1 MIFVHKR
8 FILIVINFCK
18 SRNLSS
24 VINLNSLMVKK
35 IAGLCFIVFL
45 IVSENVC
52 GQASDYSTSE
62 NDSLKVGLVLSGGGA
77 LGIAHIGVIEAIEE
91 AGLRID
97 YITGTSMGSLVG
109 GLYSIGYTSEQLV
122 EIVESN
128 NFMDLFT
135 EDKNRRYVSNYER
148 PTQGRTIAT
157 FPVTKNKI
165 DLPLGILSGQNVYTF
180 LSRLTWNVHGTESFD
195 NFPIPFRA
203 VATDLELGGAVT
215 FDSGYLPDALRA
227 SISIPSVFEPHTIDD
242 KVYIDGGLIRNI
254 PVEDAIEMGANYTIA
269 VDVSSDLKV
278 RDSLNTLGEILNQ
291 TVQFRVEDYAERQ
304 KELAD
309 LNVEVDELDPFDAAD
324 FNKPVE
330 ILEMGRLAG
339 KRYLEQFKELAARQS
354 VPPQPRTGVGDFG
367 SLPISNVE
375 INGNNIYTDDFIIQ
389 QLDFSPEMRLNPE
402 IIEDRITRLYSSQYI
417 DHVTYR
423 IKPNDGE
430 YYYTL
435 QINIV
440 ENTQDKFNVGL
451 RYGTITQASILLEGD
466 FQNLLH
472 DGSINRFEARL
483 GDRIQ
488 FRADHVYYGAL
499 GSQLA
504 LLTSVSYESENV
516 DWYIDEERTS
526 RFKNQVLRGEL
537 SIGNYYSIQN
547 LFELGI
553 RKDFMFRSDK
563 INPDS
568 IKAAEVDYHSFFARY
583 TFDRL
588 NRRSYA
594 TSGEKVVIE
603 GFLSDDLFF
612 SPADFFSASLY
623 YEGFYPLS
631 PSLSITNTVWGGYSF
646 GDNLPWDY
654 WFSPNR
660 FNRPHGD
667 IRFAG
672 VDRYQ
677 ISKKNVQVASLG
689 FQAEPIRHR
698 FIGFDVYAGRFL
710 DEWNLRLDQD
720 DIESGYSITVGA
732 LTILG
737 PIKAIFSNGSTNNYR
752 FELQIGHRF

>member
-1 MIFVHKR
+1 MIKKIIVL
-8 FILIVINFCK
+8 LIVVFVMITNNAAGQP
-18 SRNLSS
+18 SGLS
-24 VINLNSLMVKK
+24 
-35 IAGLCFIVFL
+35 
-45 IVSENVC
+45 VSE
-52 GQASDYSTSE
+52 DDT
-62 NDSLKVGLVLSGGGA
+62 LKVGLVLSGGGA
-77 LGIAHIGVIEAIEE
+77 LGIAHIGVLEAIEE

-148 PTQGRTIAT
+148 PTEGRTIAS
-157 FPVTKNKI
+157 FPIEKTKI

-203 VATDLELGGAVT
+203 IGTDLETGEAVT

-227 SISIPSVFEPHTIDD
+227 SISIPSVFEPHKIGD

-254 PVEDAIEMGANYTIA
+254 PVEDAIDMGANYTIA
-269 VDVSSDLKV
+269 VDVSSDLKKQ
-278 RDSLNTLGEILNQ
+278 DSLNTLGAILNQ
-291 TVQFRVEDYAERQ
+291 TVQFRVEDYAEKQ

-309 LNVEVDELDPFDAAD
+309 LNVEVDELDPFDATD
-324 FNKPVE
+324 FDRAVE
-330 ILEMGRLAG
+330 LLEMGRQAG
-339 KRYLEQFKELAARQS
+339 KRYLDKFKELAAMQTVS
-354 VPPQPRTGVGDFG
+354 PQPRDGIGEFG
-367 SLPISNVE
+367 SLPIGSIE
-375 INGNNIYTDDFIIQ
+375 INGNSIYTDEFVIQ
-389 QLDFSPEMRLNPE
+389 QLDFSPETRLNPD

-417 DHVTYR
+417 DLVTYR
-423 IKPNDGE
+423 IMPNDAE
-430 YYYTL
+430 YNYTL
-435 QINIV
+435 QINIE

-451 RYGTITQASILLEGD
+451 RYETITQASILLEAD

-472 DGSINRFEARL
+472 NGSINRFEARL
-483 GDRIQ
+483 GDRIH
-488 FRADHVYYGAL
+488 FAADHLYYGAL

-504 LLTSVSYESENV
+504 LLTTLSYESENI
-516 DWYIDEERTS
+516 DWYNNGERTS

-537 SIGNYYSIQN
+537 AFGNYYSIQN
-547 LFELGI
+547 LFEIGL
-553 RKDFMFRSDK
+553 RKDFMFRSDV

-568 IKAAEVDYHSFFARY
+568 IKAAEVDYHSVFARFTY
-583 TFDRL
+583 DRL
-588 NRRSYA
+588 NRRSYP
-594 TSGEKVVIE
+594 TKGEKVLIE
-603 GFLSDDLFF
+603 GTLSDEVFLSPVNFF
-612 SPADFFSASLY
+612 STSLY
-623 YEGFYPLS
+623 YEGFYPVS
-631 PSLSITNTVWGGYSF
+631 PSFSITNTVWAGYSL
-646 GDNLPWDY
+646 GDELPWEY

-660 FNRPHGD
+660 FRRHHGE

-677 ISKKNVQVASLG
+677 ISKRNIQTASLG

-710 DEWNLRLDQD
+710 DDWSLRLDMD
-720 DIESGYSITVGA
+720 DIETGYSITVGA

-737 PIKAIFSNGSTNNYR
+737 PVKAIFSNGSTNNYR

>member
-1 MIFVHKR
+1 MNKKVAAFSII
-8 FILIVINFCK
+8 ILLLLP
-18 SRNLSS
+18 SRL
-24 VINLNSLMVKK
+24 LGQNSGFS
-35 IAGLCFIVFL
+35 A
-45 IVSENVC
+45 SE
-52 GQASDYSTSE
+52 GDT
-62 NDSLKVGLVLSGGGA
+62 LKVGLVLSGGGA
-77 LGIAHIGVIEAIEE
+77 LGIAHIGILEAIEE

-122 EIVESN
+122 EIVESSI
-128 NFMDLFT
+128 FMDLFT
-135 EDKNRRYVSNYER
+135 EDKNRRFVSNYER
-148 PTQGRTIAT
+148 PTEGRTIAT
-157 FPVTKNKI
+157 FPIEKSKI

-180 LSRLTWNVHGTESFD
+180 ISRLSWNVHGTESFD

-203 VATDLELGGAVT
+203 VATDIETGDAVT

-227 SISIPSVFEPHTIDD
+227 SISIPSVFEPHRIND
-242 KVYIDGGLIRNI
+242 KVYIDGGLVRNI

-269 VDVSSDLKV
+269 VDVSSDLKPQ
-278 RDSLNTLGEILNQ
+278 DSLNTLGAILNQ
-291 TVQFRVEDYAERQ
+291 TVLFRVEDYAERQ

-324 FNKPVE
+324 FGKPVE
-330 ILEMGRLAG
+330 ILEMGRIAG
-339 KRYLEQFKELAARQS
+339 KRYLEKFKEIAAMQT
-354 VPPQPRTGVGDFG
+354 VPPQPRTGIGEYG
-367 SLPISNVE
+367 SLPISSVE
-375 INGNNIYTDDFIIQ
+375 INGNSIYTDEFIIQ
-389 QLDFSPEMRLNPE
+389 QLDFSPDIRLNPD

-417 DHVTYR
+417 DNVTYR
-423 IKPNDGE
+423 IKPNDSD

-435 QINIV
+435 QINID

-451 RYGTITQASILLEGD
+451 RYETITQASILLEAD

-483 GDRIQ
+483 GDRIH
-488 FRADHVYYGAL
+488 FRADHLYYGAL

-504 LLTSVSYESENV
+504 LLTSVSYESENI
-516 DWYIDEERTS
+516 DWYNDSERIS
-526 RFKNQVLRGEL
+526 RFKNQVVRGEL
-537 SIGNYYSIQN
+537 SFGNYYSIQN
-547 LFELGI
+547 LFEIGL
-553 RKDFMFRSDK
+553 RKDLMFRSDK

-583 TFDRL
+583 TYDRL
-588 NRRSYA
+588 NRRSYS
-594 TSGEKVVIE
+594 TSGEKLILE

-612 SPADFFSASLY
+612 SPANFFSASLY
-623 YEGFYPLS
+623 YEGYYPVTS
-631 PSLSITNTVWGGYSF
+631 SFSVKNTLWGGYSI
-646 GDNLPWDY
+646 GDNLPWEY

-660 FNRPHGD
+660 FSRHHGD
-667 IRFAG
+667 IRFGG

-698 FIGFDVYAGRFL
+698 FVGFDVYAGRFIN
-710 DEWNLRLDQD
+710 DWNLRLDQA
-720 DIESGYSITVGA
+720 DIETGYSITVGA

-737 PIKAIFSNGSTNNYR
+737 PVKAIFSNGSTNNYR

>member
-1 MIFVHKR
+1 MIKN
-8 FILIVINFCK
+8 ILLFCI
-18 SRNLSS
+18 L
-24 VINLNSLMVKK
+24 
-35 IAGLCFIVFL
+35 FFL
-45 IVSENVC
+45 LATDVAL
-52 GQASDYSTSE
+52 GQDSTYPTSE
-62 NDSLKVGLVLSGGGA
+62 SDTLKVGLVLSGGGA
-77 LGIAHIGVIEAIEE
+77 LGIAHLGILEAIEE

-109 GLYSIGYTSEQLV
+109 GLYSIGYTTEQLV

-128 NFMDLFT
+128 NFMDLFS

-148 PTQGRTIAT
+148 PTQGRTIAS
-157 FPVTKNKI
+157 FPVEKTKI

-195 NFPIPFRA
+195 NFPIPYRA
-203 VATDLELGGAVT
+203 VATNIETGEAVT
-215 FDSGYLPDALRA
+215 FDSGYLPDAMRA
-227 SISIPSVFEPHTIDD
+227 SISIPSVFEPHQIGD
-242 KVYIDGGLIRNI
+242 KVYLDGGLIRNI

-269 VDVSSDLKV
+269 VDVSSDLKE
-278 RDSLNTLGEILNQ
+278 RDSLNTFASILNQ
-291 TVQFRVEDYAERQ
+291 TVLFRVEDYAEKQ

-309 LNVEVDELDPFDAAD
+309 LNIEVDELDPFDAAD
-324 FNKPVE
+324 FDKPIE
-330 ILEMGRLAG
+330 ILEMGRAAG
-339 KRYLEQFKELAARQS
+339 KRYLEEFKELASKQS
-354 VPPQPRTGVGDFG
+354 APPQPRTGVGDFG
-367 SLPISNVE
+367 SLPVSSVE
-375 INGNNIYTDDFIIQ
+375 INGNNIYTDEFITQ
-389 QLDFSPEMRLNPE
+389 QLDFSQDIRLNPD
-402 IIEDRITRLYSSQYI
+402 IIEERITRLYSSQYI
-417 DHVTYR
+417 DQVTYR
-423 IKPNDGE
+423 IKPNEGN

-435 QINIV
+435 QINIE
-440 ENTQDKFNVGL
+440 ENTQDKFNIGL
-451 RYGTITQASILLEGD
+451 RYDTINQASILLEGD

-483 GDRIQ
+483 GDRIHFQ
-488 FRADHVYYGAL
+488 ADHVYYGAL

-504 LLTSVSYESENV
+504 LLTSLSYESEDI
-516 DWYIDEERTS
+516 DWYIGEQRTS

-537 SIGNYYSIQN
+537 SVGNYYSIQN
-547 LFELGI
+547 LFEVGV

-568 IKAAEVDYHSFFARY
+568 IKAAEVDYHSLFARY
-583 TFDRL
+583 TFDRQ

-594 TSGEKVVIE
+594 TSGEKLILE
-603 GFLSDDLFF
+603 GFLSDDLFL
-612 SPADFFSASLY
+612 SPANFLSASLY

-631 PSLSITNTVWGGYSF
+631 SAFSLKNTIWGGYST
-646 GDNLPWDY
+646 GNDLPWDY

-660 FNRPHGD
+660 FSRHHGE

-689 FQAEPIRHR
+689 LQAEPIRHR

-710 DEWNLRLDQD
+710 NEWNLRLDQN
-720 DIESGYSITVGA
+720 DIETGYSITVGA

-737 PIKAIFSNGSTNNYR
+737 PLKAIFSNGSINSYR

>member
-1 MIFVHKR
+1 M
-8 FILIVINFCK
+8 NE
-18 SRNLSS
+18 
-24 VINLNSLMVKK
+24 K
-35 IAGLCFIVFL
+35 IAVLLLFLCLVGTGKVAGESSAL
-45 IVSENVC
+45 E
-52 GQASDYSTSE
+52 ASNSDT
-62 NDSLKVGLVLSGGGA
+62 LKVGLVLSGGGA
-77 LGIAHIGVIEAIEE
+77 LGIAHIGILEAAEE

-109 GLYSIGYTSEQLV
+109 GLYSIGYTTEQLV
-122 EIVESN
+122 DIVESN
-128 NFMDLFT
+128 NFLDLFT

-148 PTQGRTIAT
+148 PTEGRTIAS
-157 FPVTKNKI
+157 FPIEEAKI

-203 VATDLELGGAVT
+203 VATNLETGEAVT

-227 SISIPSVFEPHTIDD
+227 SISIPSVFEPHKIDST
-242 KVYIDGGLIRNI
+242 VYIDGGLIRNI

-269 VDVSSDLKV
+269 VDVSSDLKMK
-278 RDSLNTLGEILNQ
+278 DSLNTLGAILNQ
-291 TVQFRVEDYAERQ
+291 TVQFRVEDYAKKQ

-309 LNVEVDELDPFDAAD
+309 LNVEVDELEPYDATDFD
-324 FNKPVE
+324 KGVE

-339 KRYLEQFKELAARQS
+339 QRYLDKFKELAALQS
-354 VPPQPRTGVGDFG
+354 VPPQPRPGVGDYG
-367 SLPISNVE
+367 SLPIRNVE
-375 INGNNIYTDDFIIQ
+375 ITGNTIYTDDFIIK
-389 QLDFSPEMRLNPE
+389 QLDFTPEIRLNPE

-417 DHVTYR
+417 DLVTYR
-423 IKPNDGE
+423 IQPNEGE

-435 QINIV
+435 QINIE

-451 RYGTITQASILLEGD
+451 RYETITQASILLEAD

-483 GDRIQ
+483 GDRIH
-488 FRADHVYYGAL
+488 FRADHLYYGAL

-504 LLTSVSYESENV
+504 LLTSVSYDSETI
-516 DWYIDEERTS
+516 DWYINEERTS
-526 RFKNQVLRGEL
+526 RFTNQVLRGEI
-537 SIGNYYSIQN
+537 SFGNYYSIQN
-547 LFELGI
+547 LFEIGV

-568 IKAAEVDYHSFFARY
+568 IRAADIDYHSIFARY

-594 TSGEKVVIE
+594 TSGEKLVIE
-603 GFLSDDLFF
+603 GTLSDEVFLSPANFF
-612 SPADFFSASLY
+612 STSLY
-623 YEGFYPLS
+623 YEGFYPVT
-631 PSLSITNTVWGGYSF
+631 PSFSITNGFWIGYSI
-646 GDNLPWDY
+646 GDELPWEY

-660 FNRPHGD
+660 FTRHQGN
-667 IRFAG
+667 IRFAD

-677 ISKKNVQVASLG
+677 ISEKNMQTASLG

-698 FIGFDVYAGRFL
+698 FIGFDVFAGRFL
-710 DEWNLRLDQD
+710 DEWNLNLDQD
-720 DIESGYSITVGA
+720 DFETGYSITVGA

-737 PIKAIFSNGSTNNYR
+737 PVKAIFSNGSTNNYR

>member
-1 MIFVHKR
+1 M
-8 FILIVINFCK
+8 
-18 SRNLSS
+18 S
-24 VINLNSLMVKK
+24 KK
-35 IAGLCFIVFL
+35 IAAFCFILLL
-45 IVSENVC
+45 IATGNAV
-52 GQASDYSTSE
+52 GQTSE
-62 NDSLKVGLVLSGGGA
+62 PSSIDRDTLKVGLVLSGGGA
-77 LGIAHIGVIEAIEE
+77 LGIAHIGILEAVEQ

-122 EIVESN
+122 DIVESN
-128 NFMDLFT
+128 NFMDLFS
-135 EDKNRRYVSNYER
+135 EDKNRRYISNYER
-148 PTQGRTIAT
+148 PTEGRTIAS
-157 FPVTKNKI
+157 FPIEKTKI

-203 VATDLELGGAVT
+203 IGTDIETGEAVT

-227 SISIPSVFEPHTIDD
+227 SISIPSVFEPHKIGD
-242 KVYIDGGLIRNI
+242 KVYLDGGLIRNI
-254 PVEDAIEMGANYTIA
+254 PVEDAVEMGANYTIA

-278 RDSLNTLGEILNQ
+278 SDSLNTLGSILNQ
-291 TVQFRVEDYAERQ
+291 TVLFRVEDYAEIQ
-304 KELAD
+304 KEMAD
-309 LNVEVDELDPFDAAD
+309 LNIDVEELEPFDAGD
-324 FNKPVE
+324 FDKPVE
-330 ILEMGRLAG
+330 ILEKGRLAG
-339 KRYLEQFKELAARQS
+339 KRYLEKFKELAALQN
-354 VPPQPRTGVGDFG
+354 VPPQPRTGVGEYG
-367 SLPISNVE
+367 SLPVSNVE
-375 INGNNIYTDDFIIQ
+375 INGNSIYTDEFIIQ
-389 QLDFSPEMRLNPE
+389 QLDFSPNGRLNPD

-417 DHVTYR
+417 DQVTYR
-423 IKPNDGE
+423 IKPNEGE

-435 QINIV
+435 QINIE

-451 RYGTITQASILLEGD
+451 RYETVTQASILLEAD

-483 GDRIQ
+483 GDRIH

-504 LLTSVSYESENV
+504 LLTSVGYESENI

-537 SIGNYYSIQN
+537 SFGNYYSIQN
-547 LFELGI
+547 LVELGV

-568 IKAAEVDYHSFFARY
+568 IKAAEVDYHSIFARY

-594 TSGEKVVIE
+594 NSGEKLVLE
-603 GFLSDDLFF
+603 GYLSDDLFF
-612 SPADFFSASLY
+612 SPTNFFSASLY
-623 YEGFYPLS
+623 YKGYYPVSPTLS
-631 PSLSITNTVWGGYSF
+631 VTNSIWGGYSY

-660 FNRPHGD
+660 FSRHHGE

-677 ISKKNVQVASLG
+677 ISKKNVQVVSLG
-689 FQAEPIRHR
+689 VQSEPIRHR
-698 FIGFDVYAGRFL
+698 FIGFDFYGGRFL
-710 DEWNLRLDQD
+710 DEWDLRFDQD
-720 DIESGYSITVGA
+720 DIEIGYSITVGA

-752 FELQIGHRF
+752 VELQIGHRF

>member
-1 MIFVHKR
+1 MYNNSVYNYYLEKMI
-8 FILIVINFCK
+8 
-18 SRNLSS
+18 
-24 VINLNSLMVKK
+24 KK
-35 IAGLCFIVFL
+35 FIVLL
-45 IVSENVC
+45 IILFVVNTGNVAA
-52 GQASDYSTSE
+52 QSSIETTSE
-62 NDSLKVGLVLSGGGA
+62 SDTLKVGLVLSGGGA
-77 LGIAHIGVIEAIEE
+77 LGIAHIGVLEAIEE

-148 PTQGRTIAT
+148 PNEGRTIAS
-157 FPVTKNKI
+157 FPIEQAKI

-180 LSRLTWNVHGTESFD
+180 LSRLTWNVHGTESF
-195 NFPIPFRA
+195 NHFPIPFRA
-203 VATDLELGGAVT
+203 ISTDLETGKAVT

-227 SISIPSVFEPHTIDD
+227 SISIPSVFEPHKIGDN
-242 KVYIDGGLIRNI
+242 VYIDGGLIRNI

-269 VDVSSDLKV
+269 VDVSSDLKMQ
-278 RDSLNTLGEILNQ
+278 DSLNTLGAILNQ
-291 TVQFRVEDYAERQ
+291 TVQFRVEDYAEKQ
-304 KELAD
+304 KDLAD
-309 LNVEVDELDPFDAAD
+309 LNVEVDELEPYDATDFDR
-324 FNKPVE
+324 PVE

-339 KRYLEQFKELAARQS
+339 KRYLEKFKELAAIQS
-354 VPPQPRTGVGDFG
+354 IPPQPRTGVGEFG
-367 SLPISNVE
+367 TLPISSVE
-375 INGNNIYTDDFIIQ
+375 INGNSIYTDEFVIQ
-389 QLDFSPEMRLNPE
+389 QLDFSPEIRLNPE

-417 DHVTYR
+417 DLVTYR
-423 IKPNDGE
+423 IKPNEDD

-435 QINIV
+435 QINIE

-451 RYGTITQASILLEGD
+451 RYETISQASILLEAD
-466 FQNLLH
+466 FQNLIH
-472 DGSINRFEARL
+472 DGSISRFEARL
-483 GDRIQ
+483 GNRIH
-488 FRADHVYYGAL
+488 FNADHIYYGAL

-504 LLTSVSYESENV
+504 LLTSLIYQSENI
-516 DWYIDEERTS
+516 DWYLNDERTS

-537 SIGNYYSIQN
+537 SFGNYYSTQN
-547 LFELGI
+547 LFEIGL
-553 RKDFMFRSDK
+553 RKDFMFRSDV

-568 IKAAEVDYHSFFARY
+568 IKAANTDYHSFFARY

-594 TSGEKVVIE
+594 TSGEKLVME
-603 GFLSDDLFF
+603 GTMSDDVFLSPLNFF
-612 SPADFFSASLY
+612 STSLY
-623 YEGFYPLS
+623 YEGFYPIS
-631 PSLSITNTVWGGYSF
+631 PSISITNTFWGGYSI
-646 GDNLPWDY
+646 GNELPWSY

-660 FNRPHGD
+660 FSRYQGE

-677 ISKKNVQVASLG
+677 ISAKNVQVASIG
-689 FQAEPIRHR
+689 FQTEPIRHR
-698 FIGFDVYAGRFL
+698 FIGFDLFAGRFL
-710 DEWNLRLDQD
+710 DEWNLSMDIN

-737 PIKAIFSNGSTNNYR
+737 PIKAIFSNGSINNYR

>member
-1 MIFVHKR
+1 M
-8 FILIVINFCK
+8 
-18 SRNLSS
+18 S
-24 VINLNSLMVKK
+24 KK
-35 IAGLCFIVFL
+35 IAAFCFILLL
-45 IVSENVC
+45 IATGNAV
-52 GQASDYSTSE
+52 GQTSE
-62 NDSLKVGLVLSGGGA
+62 PSSIDRDTLKVGLVLSGGGA
-77 LGIAHIGVIEAIEE
+77 LGIAHIGILEAVEE

-122 EIVESN
+122 DIVESN
-128 NFMDLFT
+128 NFMDLFS
-135 EDKNRRYVSNYER
+135 EDKNRRYISNYER
-148 PTQGRTIAT
+148 PTEGRTIAS
-157 FPVTKNKI
+157 FPIEKTKI

-203 VATDLELGGAVT
+203 IGTDIETGEAVT

-227 SISIPSVFEPHTIDD
+227 SISIPSVFEPHKIGD
-242 KVYIDGGLIRNI
+242 KVYLDGGLIRNI
-254 PVEDAIEMGANYTIA
+254 PVEDAVEMGANYTIA

-278 RDSLNTLGEILNQ
+278 SDSLNTLGSILNQ
-291 TVQFRVEDYAERQ
+291 TVLFRVEDYAEIQ
-304 KELAD
+304 KEMAD
-309 LNVEVDELDPFDAAD
+309 LNIDVEELEPFDAAD
-324 FNKPVE
+324 FDKPVE
-330 ILEMGRLAG
+330 ILEKGRLAG
-339 KRYLEQFKELAARQS
+339 KRYLEKFKELAALQN
-354 VPPQPRTGVGDFG
+354 VPPQPRTGVGEYG
-367 SLPISNVE
+367 SLPVSNVE
-375 INGNNIYTDDFIIQ
+375 INGNSIYTDEFIIQ
-389 QLDFSPEMRLNPE
+389 QLDFSPNGRLNPD

-417 DHVTYR
+417 DQVTYR
-423 IKPNDGE
+423 IKPNEGE

-435 QINIV
+435 QINIE

-451 RYGTITQASILLEGD
+451 RYETVTQASILLEAD

-483 GDRIQ
+483 GDRIH

-504 LLTSVSYESENV
+504 LLTSVGYESENI

-537 SIGNYYSIQN
+537 SFGNYYSIQN
-547 LFELGI
+547 LVELGV

-568 IKAAEVDYHSFFARY
+568 IKAAEVDYHSIFARY

-594 TSGEKVVIE
+594 NSGEKLVLE
-603 GFLSDDLFF
+603 GYLSDDLFF
-612 SPADFFSASLY
+612 SPTNFFSASLY
-623 YEGFYPLS
+623 YKGYYPVSPTLS
-631 PSLSITNTVWGGYSF
+631 VTNSIWGGYSY

-660 FNRPHGD
+660 FSRHHGE

-677 ISKKNVQVASLG
+677 ISKKNVQVVSLG
-689 FQAEPIRHR
+689 VQSEPIRHR
-698 FIGFDVYAGRFL
+698 FIGFDFYGGRFL
-710 DEWNLRLDQD
+710 DEWDLRFDQD
-720 DIESGYSITVGA
+720 DIEIGYSITVGA

-752 FELQIGHRF
+752 VELQIGHRF

>member
-1 MIFVHKR
+1 MI
-8 FILIVINFCK
+8 
-18 SRNLSS
+18 
-24 VINLNSLMVKK
+24 KK
-35 IAGLCFIVFL
+35 IVVLLFIFSVMIAGSVKG
-45 IVSENVC
+45 EN
-52 GQASDYSTSE
+52 SRLSTSK

-77 LGIAHIGVIEAIEE
+77 LGIAHIGILEAIEK

-128 NFMDLFT
+128 NFMDLFN

-148 PTQGRTIAT
+148 PTEGRTIAT
-157 FPVTKNKI
+157 FPIKKTKI

-203 VATDLELGGAVT
+203 IATDIETGDAVT

-227 SISIPSVFEPHTIDD
+227 SISIPSVFEPHRIND
-242 KVYIDGGLIRNI
+242 KVYIDGGLVRNI

-269 VDVSSDLKV
+269 VDVSSDLKPQ
-278 RDSLNTLGEILNQ
+278 DSLNTLGAILNQ
-291 TVQFRVEDYAERQ
+291 TVQFRVEDYSKKQ
-304 KELAD
+304 KALAD
-309 LNVEVDELDPFDAAD
+309 LNLKVDELGPFDAAEFD
-324 FNKPVE
+324 KPVE

-339 KRYLEQFKELAARQS
+339 ERYYEKFKELASQQS
-354 VPPQPRTGVGDFG
+354 TPPQPRNGVGEYG
-367 SLPISNVE
+367 SLPVSSVE
-375 INGNNIYTDDFIIQ
+375 INGNSIYTDDFIIK
-389 QLDFSPEMRLNPE
+389 QLDFSPDIRLNPD

-423 IKPNDGE
+423 IKPNVGE

-435 QINIV
+435 QININ

-451 RYGTITQASILLEGD
+451 RYETITQASILLEAD
-466 FQNLLH
+466 FQNLFH

-483 GDRIQ
+483 GDRIN

-504 LLTSVSYESENV
+504 LLSSVSYNSEKV
-516 DWYIDEERTS
+516 DWYIDGERTS

-537 SIGNYYSIQN
+537 SVGNYYSIQN
-547 LFELGI
+547 LFEFGL
-553 RKDFMFRSDK
+553 RKDFMFRGEK

-568 IKAAEVDYHSFFARY
+568 IKAAEVDYHSLFARFTY
-583 TFDRL
+583 DRL

-594 TSGEKVVIE
+594 TSGEKLVINGTLSDE
-603 GFLSDDLFF
+603 VFLS
-612 SPADFFSASLY
+612 PTNFFSASLY
-623 YEGFYPLS
+623 YEGFYPVN
-631 PSLSITNTVWGGYSF
+631 PSFSVKNTFWGGYSIG
-646 GDNLPWDY
+646 GDLPWEY

-660 FNRPHGD
+660 FSRHQGD
-667 IRFAG
+667 IKFAG
-672 VDRYQ
+672 VERYQ
-677 ISKKNVQVASLG
+677 ISKKNVQAASLG
-689 FQAEPIRHR
+689 LQAEPIRHR
-698 FIGFDVYAGRFL
+698 FIGFDVFAGRFL

-720 DIESGYSITVGA
+720 EIETGYSITVGA

-737 PIKAIFSNGSTNNYR
+737 PVKAIFSNGSTNNYR